1 MTQSPFDR
9 LDGFLVLHEACHG
22 ECQVNVPERSDSI
35 DVFIVTL
42 VCSECG
48 AVFTVEIDQ
57 QSQVRE
63 VFERA
68 PLAGRTLTD
77 TEIVAELLRDAEN
90 FQQLLERNPPAR
102 RAFLRNVDKA
112 RRRA

>member
-9 LDGFLVLHEACHG
+9 LDAFLVLHDACRG

-63 VFERA
+63 VFETA
-68 PLAGRTLTD
+68 PLGRTLTD
-77 TEIVAELLRDAEN
+77 AEIVAELLRDAEN
-90 FQQLLERNPPAR
+90 FQQLLERNPPVR

-112 RRRA
+112 RRS